1 MVLIDITVDPV
12 SRRAVFFSI
21 PSILTLAS
29 VGVPQSPAD
38 IFILCYVVAYLL
50 MFRRATV
57 FTLVY
62 DPLREVDWLVF
73 KALYWSGIFTH
84 PLTIV
89 N

>member
-12 SRRAVFFSI
+12 SRRAVFSI

-29 VGVPQSPAD
+29 VGIPQSPSD

-62 DPLREVDWLVF
+62 DPPRVVDWLVF
-73 KALYWSGIFTH
+73 KACIGLAYLPI
-84 PLTIV
+84 L
-89 N
+89 